1 MGTEDQPEPAD
12 EWENHLLDLD
22 AYLKRIGHTGTV
34 APDAATLTAL
44 HRAHVAAIPF
54 ENLALMLDRPVR
66 TDLGSVQDKLVRQG
80 RGGYCYEQN
89 TLFGAVLQRLG
100 FRLDRLLARVGS
112 DQEPLR
118 PRTHMVLSVE
128 VEGRRLLA
136 DTGFGNGLLEPI
148 PLDPDGPRQQGVW
161 TYRTLG
167 PDATGVRRFQE
178 LTADEWQTRYRF
190 TDEPQHA
197 VDVAMSNH
205 YTTTW
210 PTSPF
215 LQRPIVIRREAG
227 GTRELIGRQF
237 SLLVP
242 GRAAESVELS
252 DAGFIST
259 LHDTF
264 GLDFT
269 PEEQAVLRA
278 RLTPPLTPPQPR

>member
-1 MGTEDQPEPAD
+1 MGTADQPVDRVD

-22 AYLKRIGHTGTV
+22 AYLKRVGHTGSL

-44 HRAHVAAIPF
+44 HRAHVAAITF

-66 TDLGSVQDKLVRQG
+66 TDLGSVQDKLVHSG

-112 DQEPLR
+112 DREPLR

-128 VEGRRLLA
+128 VDGRRLLA

-148 PLDPDGPRQQGVW
+148 PLEPEGPQPQGAW

-167 PDATGVRRFQE
+167 PDRAGVRRFQE
-178 LTADEWQTRYRF
+178 FEAGEWQTRYRF

-197 VDVAMSNH
+197 VDVVMSNH

-210 PTSPF
+210 PASPF
-215 LQRPIVIRREAG
+215 LHRPIVIRREAG
-227 GTRELIGRQF
+227 LTRELIGRQF
-237 SLLVP
+237 SLVVP
-242 GRAAESVELS
+242 GRATETVQLP
-252 DAGFIST
+252 DAGFLGT
-259 LHDTF
+259 LRDTF

-269 PEEQAVLRA
+269 PEEQAALTA
-278 RLTPPLTPPQPR
+278 RLTPLQPQ

>member
-1 MGTEDQPEPAD
+1 MAAEPMDQPAD
-12 EWENHLLDLD
+12 EWQADLLDLD
-22 AYLKRIGHTGTV
+22 AYLERIGHTGGL

-44 HRAHVAAIPF
+44 HRAHVATIPF

-66 TDLGSVQDKLVRQG
+66 TDLGSVQDKLVHQG

-128 VEGRRLLA
+128 VGGRRMLA

-148 PLDPDGPRQQGVW
+148 PLEPDGPQQQGVW
-161 TYRTLG
+161 TYRTQG

-178 LTADEWQTRYRF
+178 LSGGEWQTRYRF

-197 VDVAMSNH
+197 VDVVMSNH

-210 PTSPF
+210 PSSPF
-215 LQRPIVIRREAG
+215 LQRPILIRREAG
-227 GTRELIGRQF
+227 AGRELIGRQF
-237 SLLVP
+237 SVVVP
-242 GRAAESVELS
+242 GRPTETIQLQDGAFLTALR
-252 DAGFIST
+252 
-259 LHDTF
+259 DTY
-264 GLDFT
+264 GLDLT
-269 PEEQAVLRA
+269 PEEQTLLTA
-278 RLTPPLTPPQPR
+278 RLTPPQ